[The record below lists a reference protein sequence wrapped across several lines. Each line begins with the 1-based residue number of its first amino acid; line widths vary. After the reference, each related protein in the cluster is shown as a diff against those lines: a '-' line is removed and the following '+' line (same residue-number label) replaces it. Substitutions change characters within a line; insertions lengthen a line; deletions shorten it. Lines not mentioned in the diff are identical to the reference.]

1 MLLKKA
7 NTITT
12 PTAYSNGFLHSV
24 KPEVVENLLLQSNQ
38 FDTTWANSNTTEN
51 GGQADKDGGTRS

>member
-24 KPEVVENLLLQSNQ
+24 KPEVVLGEEIADNS
-38 FDTTWANSNTTEN
+38 TIANS
-51 GGQADKDGGTRS
+51 GTAIMTKLSDLT